1 MQPFNYQIIKT
12 GEIAGSLS
20 IARLPDVPCSMVK
33 IKAKGVNTGRVYI
46 GGASVTVPDGNTDI
60 TTGWELAAGVDTDWI
75 GIENL
80 NKLYSIC
87 NTGGDGLIYIA
98 LM

>member
-1 MQPFNYQIIKT
+1 MQPFNYETIQT

-20 IARLPDVPCSMVK
+20 VRQLPDIPCSMVK
-33 IKAKGVNTGRVYI
+33 IKAKGANTGRVYI
-46 GGASVTVPDGNTDI
+46 GGASVTVPNGNTNV
-60 TTGWELAAGVDTDWI
+60 TTGFELAAGADTDWM
-75 GIENL
+75 GLENL